1 MAVFYNTTQ
10 SKVSL
15 NDAPKQEVP
24 LFDDY
29 PRDLIPKDNVITE
42 VVLEPKPTPTGVS
55 AVVEPD
61 LSGGSTATTGN
72 TSATSTTSGGS
83 VVTSGGINPLTP
95 NIGSFLGSISGGG
108 AGEAGG
114 GVATEEVKEEI
125 KKKPFPYWLIAV
137 ALVGGYLIFK
147 KEK

>member
-15 NDAPKQEVP
+15 NDAPKQEMP

-29 PRDLIPKDNVITE
+29 PRDLIPKDNVVTE
-42 VVLEPKPTPTGVS
+42 VIIEPKPTPTGVS
-55 AVVEPD
+55 AVVEPN
-61 LSGGSTATTGN
+61 LLGSN
-72 TSATSTTSGGS
+72 TTTSGGNII
-83 VVTSGGINPLTP
+83 TSGTTTSNAVTPNLSTP
-95 NIGSFLGSISGGG
+95 NIGSFLGSLSGGG
-108 AGEAGG
+108 AGGAGG
-114 GVATEEVKEEI
+114 AGATEEVKEEV